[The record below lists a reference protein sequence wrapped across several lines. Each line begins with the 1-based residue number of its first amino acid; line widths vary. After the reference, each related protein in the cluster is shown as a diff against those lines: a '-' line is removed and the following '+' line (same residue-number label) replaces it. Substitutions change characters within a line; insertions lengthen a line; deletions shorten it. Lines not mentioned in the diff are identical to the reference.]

1 MRITRAKHVL
11 SEAEGTPSTL
21 SSEGKD
27 KQSCQRSSL
36 SFSDLCGLCTFARD
50 IPSFGGGLAAQVTG
64 RAASIVSKLVEQTT
78 GRQAKRVQKEQA
90 SIQNLLASKSMAR

>member
-1 MRITRAKHVL
+1 MEITRAK
-11 SEAEGTPSTL
+11 TPSTL

-36 SFSDLCGLCTFARD
+36 SFSDLCAFARD